1 MKQDKKFKSNI
12 KYYTTSEAFKFIGLG
27 LILLSV
33 VLYFVGSGWSFW
45 SWLIL
50 SIGTPIG
57 FILFL
62 ISTGRSSDEE
72 INTYIKLHT
81 KEISADDI
89 SFEKGFK
96 KRVLDRCEPIYFE
109 GYDFDGD
116 VMVAKAKNGR
126 IVSSIYTRA
135 IIFPLDTGIHI
146 SYKTISIISDDVK
159 EDSVDIDYSDIQS
172 FKMDDQRKQIIFGKK
187 TFTPRDIRLVI
198 NYSDDKTITLP
209 MQDNMDTEN
218 FIKKINDMMKKAKE
232 SSVQ

>member
-12 KYYTTSEAFKFIGLG
+12 KYFTTSEAFKFIGLG

-33 VLYFVGSGWSFW
+33 VLYFLGSGWSFW

-81 KEISADDI
+81 KEISIDDI
-89 SFEKGFK
+89 AFEKGFK
-96 KRVLDRCEPIYFE
+96 KRILDKQEAIYFE
-109 GYDFDGD
+109 GYDFDGN
-116 VMVAKAKNGR
+116 VMVTKAKNGR
-126 IVSSIYTRA
+126 IVSSIYTKA
-135 IIFPLDTGIHI
+135 IIFPLDTGINI
-146 SYKTISIISDDVK
+146 SYKTISIVSDDIQ
-159 EDSVDIDYSDIQS
+159 EGCIDINYADIKT
-172 FKMDDQRKQIIFGKK
+172 FRMNDQRKQISFGKK
-187 TFTPRDIRLVI
+187 TFSPRDIRLI
-198 NYSDDKTITLP
+198 IEYSDSQSISLP

-218 FIKKINDMMKKAKE
+218 LIKKINEMMKKSK
-232 SSVQ
+232 Q

>member
-1 MKQDKKFKSNI
+1 MKQDKKYKSNI
-12 KYYTTSEAFKFIGLG
+12 KYFTTSEAFKFAGLG

-33 VLYFVGSGWSFW
+33 ALYFLGSGWSFW

-72 INTYIKLHT
+72 INTYIDLHT
-81 KEISADDI
+81 KEISIDDI

-96 KRVLDRCEPIYFE
+96 KRILDRQEAIYFE
-109 GYDFDGD
+109 GYDYNGD

-126 IVSSIYTRA
+126 IVSSVYTKA
-135 IIFPLDTGIHI
+135 IIFPLDTGINI

-159 EDSVDIDYSDIQS
+159 EGSIDIDYSDIQS
-172 FKMDDQRKQIIFGKK
+172 FKMEDERKQIVFGKK
-187 TFTPRDIRLVI
+187 TFTPHDIRLVI
-198 NYSDDKTITLP
+198 NYSDSKTISLP

-218 FIKKINDMMKKAKE
+218 FIKKINDMMKKVKE
-232 SSVQ
+232 TAAE